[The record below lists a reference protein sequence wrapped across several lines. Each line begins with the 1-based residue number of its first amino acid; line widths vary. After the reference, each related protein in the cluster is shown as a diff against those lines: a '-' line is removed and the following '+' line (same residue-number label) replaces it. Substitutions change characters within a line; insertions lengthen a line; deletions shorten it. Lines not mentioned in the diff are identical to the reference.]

1 MSNETATR
9 TTSNIFPVWGLGTV
23 VLLVL
28 KLTGTISISWWVV
41 FLPLMIGTG
50 LSIAVLLIIALVF
63 GGALGVAHLVD
74 KHDRKKRGIIRG

>member
-9 TTSNIFPVWGLGTV
+9 TVNTFPIWGLGTV

-41 FLPLMIGTG
+41 FLPLMIGAG
-50 LSIAVLLIIALVF
+50 LSIAVLLVLALVF
-63 GGALGVAHLVD
+63 GGALGVAYLVD
-74 KHDRKKRGIIRG
+74 EHDRKKRGIIRG